1 MLHGITQCYLPPG
14 RGDIPALT
22 PAEAGTRLSD
32 PGGMQENRIF
42 FLLPEAFCGL
52 KYAENA
58 TAAGAMPG
66 PRWGSSRCSP
76 RPLVG
81 WGADTPPRLYDTS
94 SHASEVHIDTSCH
107 GREGC
112 GGIGGG
118 GCVQQRVRG
127 GAACLALVNCKL
139 YTISS
144 YYTRLQFAYLSLYAN
159 IFMRPT
165 MYIFFFSFFT
175 SCFYLCT

>member
-1 MLHGITQCYLPPG
+1 
-14 RGDIPALT
+14 
-22 PAEAGTRLSD
+22 
-32 PGGMQENRIF
+32 
-42 FLLPEAFCGL
+42 
-52 KYAENA
+52 
-58 TAAGAMPG
+58 MP
-66 PRWGSSRCSP
+66 P

-94 SHASEVHIDTSCH
+94 SNASEVQIDTSCH

-127 GAACLALVNCKL
+127 GRACLVLVNCKL

-159 IFMRPT
+159 IFMRYRPT
-165 MYIFFFSFFT
+165 ITGYSST
-175 SCFYLCT
+175 TTVAPPALWDEVSELTEQ